1 MRVTEIVTNPSHNN
15 IHLYF
20 DYNPNYPLANHYKA
34 IVKTNG
40 KINIQEFEPHIHSQ
54 VTHEEKLGNIG
65 NINYESY
72 SKEYRFPTHLFI
84 GLTPTPVDF
93 IPGNI
98 DGLKLYKLCNI
109 QPQDCWKSA
118 YDLRHFKMH
127 TTRRKGFRGKIKVG
141 LCSGNYV
148 CKNDECPY
156 RKSNPELKR
165 NEQNWQYMEGRRV
178 CKHCGVWGTGKECG
192 ARKLVEYNTNMKEVI
207 VYHLGKHTC
216 TPRIDTAKYD
226 NVMSEAIPKN
236 IKIGPVALKTLKV
249 NEAVNNLDIDSA
261 YEIAEKFNT
270 NRMKF
275 LKRKLV
281 KEICPDTHSFEAVG
295 ILKSSTDK
303 HDPFLIYRV
312 NDSNCNDGPD
322 LVFKSSREL
331 LLMAAAMDQSG
342 PPNPLQEQ
350 VVYFDGTHSRCVGF
364 KTLGAF
370 FLHPGMRKLLRIA
383 SMEVRTEGTKN
394 IRWFWKLLN
403 QALREVT
410 GNDEA
415 IFNPTQIMVDENGT
429 NFCGVREEFGLGYT
443 LKKVVSCQMHF
454 KADILKHMSKIGPSY
469 REEFWKCACE
479 LCITPTES
487 RYNEV
492 IHLLYQ
498 FAEFYPE
505 IKKVLDFYDARK
517 YHLFPAFRRFGYSGV
532 TIAESGWAKV
542 KRSGQLWLL
551 DAARD
556 DISTM
561 IIQCSDIE
569 KYKVQT
575 QHVVGD
581 RAPNQAQKAFNSRAE
596 QIKVT
601 KKFAEEF
608 DNSQAFK
615 EHLEESISPRVFV
628 PGPKAKHKV
637 GRGNLISGRF
647 IRGGNASVGS
657 RSCLIEEEREN
668 DRVPTFTGK
677 PGKMRVH
684 LENLEKSWN
693 FAKNNK
699 NHGKIT
705 WNLEKYLGRL

>member
-1 MRVTEIVTNPSHNN
+1 MTIISENFNEYLHSANYCIAETTGDGFCYMNAVQKVMALDYNKYLSIEDMQSEILCHLIHNNNLYSAYHEGDIVKDCEMFFTTRNYIQSIADVVVHCAPAALKFNQYIYQEDKDECVMRVTEIVTNPSNKN

-20 DYNPNYPLANHYKA
+20 DYSPNYPLANHYKA
-34 IVKTNG
+34 IIKTNG

-54 VTHEEKLGNIG
+54 VTHEERLGNIG

-98 DGLKLYKLCNI
+98 DGLKLYKLSNI
-109 QPQDCWKSA
+109 QPKDCWKSA

-127 TTRRKGFRGKIKVG
+127 ATRRKGFRGKIKVG
-141 LCSGNYV
+141 FCSGNYV

-156 RKSNPELKR
+156 RKSNPDLKR

-178 CKHCGVWGTGKECG
+178 CKHCGVWQTGKECG

-207 VYHLGKHTC
+207 VYHLGQHTC
-216 TPRIDTAKYD
+216 TPRIDSAKYD
-226 NVMSEAIPKN
+226 NVMSEAISKN
-236 IKIGPVALKTLKV
+236 TKIGPVALKTLKV
-249 NEAVNNLDIDSA
+249 NKAVKKLDIDAA

-270 NRMKF
+270 SRMKF
-275 LKRKLV
+275 LKRKLA

-295 ILKSSTDK
+295 LLKSSTDK

-331 LLMAAAMDQSG
+331 LLMAAAMDQAG

-370 FLHPGMRKLLRIA
+370 FLHPGMRQLLRIA

-394 IRWFWKLLN
+394 IHWFWKLLN

-410 GNDEA
+410 GNNEA
-415 IFNPTQIMVDENGT
+415 IFNPTQIMVDENGA
-429 NFCGVREEFGLGYT
+429 NFCGVRKEFGLSYT
-443 LKKVVSCQMHF
+443 LEKVVSCQMHF

-492 IHLLYQ
+492 IHMLYQ

-532 TIAESGWAKV
+532 TMAESGWAKV
-542 KRSGQLWLL
+542 KRSVQLWLL

-556 DISTM
+556 DISTI
-561 IIQCSDIE
+561 IIQCSDI
-569 KYKVQT
+569 
-575 QHVVGD
+575 
-581 RAPNQAQKAFNSRAE
+581 
-596 QIKVT
+596 
-601 KKFAEEF
+601 
-608 DNSQAFK
+608 
-615 EHLEESISPRVFV
+615 
-628 PGPKAKHKV
+628 
-637 GRGNLISGRF
+637 
-647 IRGGNASVGS
+647 
-657 RSCLIEEEREN
+657 
-668 DRVPTFTGK
+668 
-677 PGKMRVH
+677 
-684 LENLEKSWN
+684 
-693 FAKNNK
+693 
-699 NHGKIT
+699 
-705 WNLEKYLGRL
+705 